1 LNIIAVAD
9 EDTNILFQL
18 LGIESF
24 LIKSQDIAE
33 FKKEFDQII
42 KIPNVGIII
51 INEQFLIRYR
61 DYFKEIKT
69 QKLPIIV
76 EIPNIEGALSQ
87 QYFES
92 FIKTLLGLEYVSKA
106 RD

>member
-1 LNIIAVAD
+1 MNIIAVAD

-18 LGIESF
+18 LGIESI
-24 LIKSQDIAE
+24 LIKTQE
-33 FKKEFDQII
+33 FAAFKQEFDRIL

-61 DYFKEIKT
+61 DYFREIKAR
-69 QKLPIIV
+69 KLPIIV
-76 EIPNIEGALSQ
+76 EVPNIEGELSQ

-92 FIKTLLGLEYVSKA
+92 FIKALLGLEYISKSK
-106 RD
+106 D